1 MNLRPGADAAMTSP
15 MKETAFESGVLLR
28 SIRMAAL
35 TSFIALVPAF
45 AQDDTSVSP
54 APSAPLTEVDLLL
67 VLGTD
72 VSGSV
77 SHTEAFLQRKGYA
90 DAFRH
95 RDVITAIESGS
106 LGRIGVVYID
116 WSSRYYNQILIDWT
130 MIEGEETSLA
140 YANSLMTTPR
150 TRGQGTSISDFFE
163 FAMSVIEIA
172 PFTAPKTVIDVSGD
186 GPNRSGAPLTEVRDE
201 VVSRGIIINGLPII
215 DPYGWD
221 EFPNLDEYF
230 RGCVIGGPGA
240 FVQVAE
246 GFADF
251 SRAIR
256 RKLILELS
264 GLSPEDLPEDLPDGL
279 PRRDFAPELIPSDA
293 PRLIPVQSVP
303 LPDAPNIQPFR
314 KDYEGACDTWDFYR

>member
-1 MNLRPGADAAMTSP
+1 MTSPKKDTILDLGAVLNRMLIAAFASLAISAFPISAFAQADLTQGDADAA
-15 MKETAFESGVLLR
+15 TA
-28 SIRMAAL
+28 
-35 TSFIALVPAF
+35 PAG
-45 AQDDTSVSP
+45 
-54 APSAPLTEVDLLL
+54 PLIEVDLLL

-106 LGRIGVVYID
+106 LGRIAVVYLD
-116 WSSRYYNQILIDWT
+116 WSSRYYNQILVDWT
-130 MIEGEETSLA
+130 MIDGEEASLA
-140 YANSLMTTPR
+140 YANTLMSIPR
-150 TRGQGTSISDFFE
+150 TRGQGTSISDFLQ
-163 FAMSVIEIA
+163 FAMSVLEIS
-172 PFTAPKTVIDVSGD
+172 PYTAVKTVIDVSGD
-186 GPNRSGAPLTEVRDE
+186 GPNRSGDPLIEVRDE
-201 VVSRGIIINGLPII
+201 VVNRGIVINGLPVV

-221 EFPNLDEYF
+221 EFANLAEYF

-264 GLSPEDLPEDLPDGL
+264 GLSPEDLPEERPPGS
-279 PRRDFAPELIPSDA
+279 PRRDFAPELIPSER
-293 PRLIPVQSVP
+293 PRVIPAQSVP
-303 LPDAPNIQPFR
+303 LPENPNIQPFQEEY
-314 KDYEGACDTWDFYR
+314 DGPCDTWDFYR